1 MTEIPKLGHYL
12 KILGRL
18 NFKPVFEQVTLSRS
32 SGKSLGQIC
41 PPPPPGCWKVQKVL
55 GWKGLKRCNDTQR
68 NNIWLFPMSL
78 KQSKWWV
85 RSHRTCEL
93 ASLLFELCICWNKF
107 DFWTVFRFHL
117 ILSTGCIDRNPT
129 RISIFFIRVCD
140 QVTKLSARLYWN
152 AQL

>member
-1 MTEIPKLGHYL
+1 MTEIPKMGHYL
-12 KILGRL
+12 KIFGEL
-18 NFKPVFEQVTLSRS
+18 NSKPIFEQVTPSRS
-32 SGKSLGQIC
+32 SGKNFGADLS
-41 PPPPPGCWKVQKVL
+41 PPGCWKVQKVL

-107 DFWTVFRFHL
+107 DFWTVFQFHL

-140 QVTKLSARLYWN
+140 QVTKLSARLYRN